1 MAMFTCNCP
10 SYLLGHET
18 RFNVYLP
25 EYAEDNVKTLY
36 LLHGMGDDCTTW
48 FRRTSAER
56 YIRSHTA
63 ALICPD
69 GENSFYTDMAVGKP
83 YYSYIINELIP
94 QTRRMFHLSERP
106 EDTFVAGISMG
117 GYGAFMLAL
126 RNPDI
131 FGAAA
136 SLSGVTNICAALSDE
151 ENADFAR
158 PIWGDDYCKTMPGS
172 DADLFALADRLIQA
186 GKPFPRLYQM
196 CGISDLLLED
206 NRKFSRYLQER
217 NIPLEY
223 HEVEGTHEWGLW
235 DRVLPDVLKF
245 VFND

>member
-83 YYSYIINELIP
+83 YYSYIINGF
-94 QTRRMFHLSERP
+94 RRPAGCSICPNGRKILLSP
-106 EDTFVAGISMG
+106 EFLWAVTARLCLLCEIRIFLG
-117 GYGAFMLAL
+117 L
-126 RNPDI
+126 R
-131 FGAAA
+131 
-136 SLSGVTNICAALSDE
+136 
-151 ENADFAR
+151 
-158 PIWGDDYCKTMPGS
+158 
-172 DADLFALADRLIQA
+172 QA
-186 GKPFPRLYQM
+186 CRG
-196 CGISDLLLED
+196 
-206 NRKFSRYLQER
+206 
-217 NIPLEY
+217 
-223 HEVEGTHEWGLW
+223 
-235 DRVLPDVLKF
+235 
-245 VFND
+245 